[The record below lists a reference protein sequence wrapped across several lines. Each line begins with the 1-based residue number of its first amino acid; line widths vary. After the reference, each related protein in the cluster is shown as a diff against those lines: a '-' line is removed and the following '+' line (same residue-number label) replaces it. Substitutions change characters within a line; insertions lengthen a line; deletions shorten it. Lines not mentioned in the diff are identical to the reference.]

1 MKTKKTTKIKEEYAA
16 INPSYDK
23 SLPIKARLGDFLGK
37 YHILL
42 NGVVAHDPFML
53 TNEGKPNERCDT
65 SHKLEIIEFI
75 DSALKAQ
82 EKQLR
87 KGHEILVNT
96 ILKTKKAELKAQ
108 REETL
113 KEVEKWVERQREN
126 YFPDAYHFRNV
137 LIQFLDKLNKKK

>member
-65 SHKLEIIEFI
+65 QHKLEIIDFI
-75 DSALKAQ
+75 DSILKAK

-87 KGHEILVNT
+87 HDNEVLVNT
-96 ILKTKKAELKAQ
+96 ILETKKAELKAQ
-108 REETL
+108 REETIRDIR
-113 KEVEKWVERQREN
+113 KWTKG
-126 YFPDAYHFRNV
+126 RNV
-137 LIQFLDKLNKKK
+137 TKDELRNYLN